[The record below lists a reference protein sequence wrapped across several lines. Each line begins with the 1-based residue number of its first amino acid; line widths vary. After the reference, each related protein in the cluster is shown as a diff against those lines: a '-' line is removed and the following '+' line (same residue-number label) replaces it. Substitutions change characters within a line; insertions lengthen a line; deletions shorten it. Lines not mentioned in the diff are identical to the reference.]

1 MSTTSLMLT
10 VLAFAAPI
18 AVVTG
23 FIPIAFIY
31 DGPGSVAAILLTMLL
46 ILTFSAGFVS
56 MARLIPRPGA
66 FYTYVTAGLGR
77 VVGLAGAFL
86 TTVSYYIMLLGS
98 YAVFGV
104 LVSHMII
111 SFGGPVTPW
120 IAWGL
125 AGWLVTS
132 ILGYFHIELS
142 ARVLSVA
149 MVFEVLLILLFDAA
163 TIYHAGWDGLTL
175 QPLTP
180 TAFMHGNI
188 PITLLF
194 CVLMFTGF
202 EATAVFRD
210 EVRNPEITIPRATY
224 GAVVFIGLLHAL
236 SAYCLLV
243 AFGDGAI
250 AAAKADP
257 TALFPSAIG
266 RAIAPVFSQISAT
279 VVVMSQFAA
288 GISVHN
294 VTTRYVHT
302 LSVDRALPRYLSAV
316 HASHGSPYRASVC
329 VAAFVGASLLVIAFV
344 SGGSELLYSQLM
356 GIGLVGLMTLMALVS
371 LAVIAW
377 FVREGRP
384 ASVSI
389 WQAYIAPA
397 IAFVGLS
404 SITFMA
410 FQSFAVVF
418 GGDAASS
425 RPLFGLIFLAFF
437 TGIVLALY
445 YRARQPDR
453 YGALGGALLG
463 STPARDAPLAD
474 TPILC

>member
-23 FIPIAFIY
+23 FIPITFIY
-31 DGPGSVAAILLTMLL
+31 GGPGSVAALLLTMLL

-77 VVGLAGAFL
+77 IIGLAGAFL
-86 TTVSYYIMLLGS
+86 TTASYYIMLVGS
-98 YAVFGV
+98 YAIFGV
-104 LVSHMII
+104 LVSHMIVYL
-111 SFGGPVTPW
+111 GGPDTPW
-120 IAWGL
+120 IWWAA
-125 AGWLVTS
+125 AGWLTTS

-149 MVFEVLLILLFDAA
+149 MVIEVVLILLFDVFAL
-163 TIYHAGWDGLTL
+163 YRAGWSGLTIE
-175 QPLTP
+175 PLTP
-180 TAFMHGNI
+180 TSFMQGNV

-210 EVRNPEITIPRATY
+210 EVRNPEKTVPRATY
-224 GAVVFIGLLHAL
+224 GAVLFIGVLHAL
-236 SAYCLLV
+236 SAYCLLIS
-243 AFGDGAI
+243 FGSDAM
-250 AAAKADP
+250 AAAKSDP
-257 TALFPSAIG
+257 TAMFPKAIG
-266 RAIAPVFSQISAT
+266 QAIAPVFSQITAS
-279 VVVMSQFAA
+279 VVVISQFAA

-302 LSVDRALPRYLSAV
+302 LAVDKALPRYLSAV
-316 HASHGSPYRASVC
+316 HPSHGSPHRASVC
-329 VAAFVGASLLVIAFV
+329 VAILVGMPLLFIAFV

-356 GIGLVGLMTLMALVS
+356 GVGLVGLMTLMAMVS

-384 ASVSI
+384 HSVNI

-404 SITFMA
+404 LITFMA
-410 FQSFAVVF
+410 FRRFEVVF

-425 RPLFGLIFLAFF
+425 RPLFSVIFVAFI

-445 YRARQPDR
+445 YRAVRPER
-453 YGALGGALLG
+453 YEALGGALLAG
-463 STPARDAPLAD
+463 PA
-474 TPILC
+474 T